1 MIGLDYGSIWK
12 GCIWFCKQ
20 RRRWPVF
27 LVLLPP
33 LWCWEKD
40 VCILHHWFL
49 KHGFQTCS
57 ISVTWKIEMLF
68 LGSYSRPTKIRNS
81 RHGDLA
87 TCILTP
93 HSYLDSDAQ
102 SSLKTP
108 APKPDYSKW
117 RPWASS
123 ISITLE
129 PVRDEES
136 AKSQICWPRSYSQD
150 HQVIHMLM
158 KSVKSSALEDL
169 PSTETYNLPPTLYC
183 HQVYFLLIFRYNS
196 SLFFSKH
203 LYLYKVLF

>member
-1 MIGLDYGSIWK
+1 MIGLDYGSIWR

-20 RRRWPVF
+20 WRRWPIF

-68 LGSYSRPTKIRNS
+68 LGSYSRPAKIRNS

-93 HSYLDSDAQ
+93 HSHLDSDAQ
-102 SSLKTP
+102 SSLKTS

-136 AKSQICWPRSYSQD
+136 AKSQICWPRSILKITRWFICLWR
-150 HQVIHMLM
+150 VW
-158 KSVKSSALEDL
+158 KALL
-169 PSTETYNLPPTLYC
+169 WRICKVQKRTKKPPPPHSILSPG
-183 HQVYFLLIFRYNS
+183 IFFVNIS
-196 SLFFSKH
+196 I
-203 LYLYKVLF
+203 